1 MSLSTDLRVGV
12 SSFGYSGT
20 ISHAVLLRADD
31 LGSSLPLTSWTRLA
45 YKRPLFSW
53 SLTQPADAGR
63 CPAFSVSWAAASRSP
78 ALSASNSFVLI
89 LGASHPLST
98 QQAEARSSVS
108 CRSTAVLVLSTEQ
121 STAPALMATQL
132 LLALLKRL
140 TSRLLLVTCAVQAGT
155 SRPLSGGSNAAH
167 SSGWGMLRVLRIEDS
182 SVQALSMD
190 ASSGSAKAIASR
202 LVVRMGMAE
211 SEVAWV
217 SGAEQRVARLRRIT
231 SSGKAQV
238 VQAGSYSITGG
249 LGGLGLRAASSL
261 IARGAACV
269 LLASRSGRV
278 VRDGQGLDGQLR
290 SFGNASK
297 VVACDASDSGDVEAL
312 VGLQD
317 ICSGILHAA
326 GVLRDVLIRSMSNE
340 SVQLVLSSKAGG
352 ASMMDRATACVP
364 VAAFGLFSSVAS
376 TFGNVGQGNYASA
389 NAYLDASHC
398 TGARKR
404 PLVRACRFQPSVGL
418 VWERQRL
425 TPHRWML
432 LVPSRSTLL
441 QSACFPRWVP
451 AGQWQEELRRR

>member
-1 MSLSTDLRVGV
+1 
-12 SSFGYSGT
+12 
-20 ISHAVLLRADD
+20 
-31 LGSSLPLTSWTRLA
+31 
-45 YKRPLFSW
+45 
-53 SLTQPADAGR
+53 
-63 CPAFSVSWAAASRSP
+63 
-78 ALSASNSFVLI
+78 
-89 LGASHPLST
+89 
-98 QQAEARSSVS
+98 
-108 CRSTAVLVLSTEQ
+108 
-121 STAPALMATQL
+121 
-132 LLALLKRL
+132 
-140 TSRLLLVTCAVQAGT
+140 
-155 SRPLSGGSNAAH
+155 
-167 SSGWGMLRVLRIEDS
+167 MLRVLRIEDS

-376 TFGNVGQGNYASA
+376 TFGNVGQGNI
-389 NAYLDASHC
+389 C
-398 TGARKR
+398 
-404 PLVRACRFQPSVGL
+404 VG
-418 VWERQRL
+418 QRL
-425 TPHRWML
+425 PGRARTAPALESDRWFEL
-432 LVPSRSTLL
+432 ADSSRPWGWYGS
-441 QSACFPRWVP
+441 VNV
-451 AGQWQEELRRR
+451 